1 MFFFCFEANSNTH
14 FPTLLFTPL
23 KNPPFQISTFY
34 ASATLGC
41 FFALMLEIISTT
53 LIRLGV
59 FCIWEPSIFS
69 LTPTVPLIVL
79 PWTLRDHKYR
89 PKRITLFAADFT
101 TTCIAA
107 PIIEEYVKLK
117 VMQLSTQLPRNFCY
131 RKLGKSELN
140 KKKRRKR
147 KRKNYVIEEVTHRP
161 NQEQVTSIN
170 SYVSH
175 MIAAS
180 IGIKLA
186 DSVKR
191 TMMYTKKGDSNKK
204 FYALMR
210 GFYPV
215 HELCGTMTALELAKR
230 NILGLDIP
238 QWRMLFPAV
247 FIHGMANLKE
257 KLKEIYACNPDNRE
271 V

>member
-1 MFFFCFEANSNTH
+1 
-14 FPTLLFTPL
+14 
-23 KNPPFQISTFY
+23 
-34 ASATLGC
+34 LGC
-41 FFALMLEIISTT
+41 FFALLLEIVSTT
-53 LIRLGV
+53 LIRLAV

-89 PKRITLFAADFT
+89 PKRITLFVADFT

-117 VMQLSTQLPRNFCY
+117 VMQLSTNLPRNFHY
-131 RKLGKSELN
+131 RKLSKIEL
-140 KKKRRKR
+140 KKKNRRRK
-147 KRKNYVIEEVTHRP
+147 KRKHYVLEEIARGP
-161 NQEQVTSIN
+161 NEEQVTSIN

-175 MIAAS
+175 MLAAS
-180 IGIKLA
+180 IGIKLS
-186 DSVKR
+186 DSIKR
-191 TMMYTKKGDSNKK
+191 TMMYTKKGDVHKK

-230 NILGLDIP
+230 NVVGLDISL
-238 QWRMLFPAV
+238 WRMLFPAV
-247 FIHGMANLKE
+247 FIHGMANLKGMKVRNIIAFKFKSLTE
-257 KLKEIYACNPDNRE
+257 FCYSSPYTHFLRHNVFK
-271 V
+271 

>member
-1 MFFFCFEANSNTH
+1 MF
-14 FPTLLFTPL
+14 
-23 KNPPFQISTFY
+23 
-34 ASATLGC
+34 
-41 FFALMLEIISTT
+41 EIISAT
-53 LIRLGV
+53 LIRLAV
-59 FCIWEPSIFS
+59 FCIWEPTIFS

-89 PKRITLFAADFT
+89 PKRITLFVADFT

-117 VMQLSTQLPRNFCY
+117 VMQLSTNLPRNFRH

-147 KRKNYVIEEVTHRP
+147 RRKKYVIEQISRP
-161 NQEQVTSIN
+161 PGEDQVTNIN
-170 SYVSH
+170 AYVSQ
-175 MIAAS
+175 MVAAS

-191 TMMYTKKGDSNKK
+191 TMMYTKKGDVNKR
-204 FYALMR
+204 FYATMR

-215 HELCGTMTALELAKR
+215 HELCGTMTGKKSLVAHTEHM
-230 NILGLDIP
+230 N
-238 QWRMLFPAV
+238 
-247 FIHGMANLKE
+247 
-257 KLKEIYACNPDNRE
+257 
-271 V
+271 

>member
-1 MFFFCFEANSNTH
+1 MA
-14 FPTLLFTPL
+14 
-23 KNPPFQISTFY
+23 
-34 ASATLGC
+34 
-41 FFALMLEIISTT
+41 
-53 LIRLGV
+53 V
-59 FCIWEPSIFS
+59 FCIWEPSIFA

-117 VMQLSTQLPRNFCY
+117 IMQLSTNLPRNFRH
-131 RKLGKSELN
+131 RKLGKNELN
-140 KKKRRKR
+140 KKKKRKK
-147 KRKNYVIEEVTHRP
+147 KRKNYAIEEIARGP
-161 NQEQVTSIN
+161 NEEQVTSIN

-175 MIAAS
+175 MLAAS
-180 IGIKLA
+180 LGIKLA

-191 TMMYTKKGDSNKK
+191 TMMYTKKADVNKK
-204 FYALMR
+204 FYAALR

-230 NILGLDIP
+230 DVLGLDISS
-238 QWRMLFPAV
+238 WRMLFPAV
-247 FIHGMANLKE
+247 FIHGMANLKGM
-257 KLKEIYACNPDNRE
+257 KVRNNICLPQYSVCSL
-271 V
+271 